1 MVFRCELC
9 DSFLPLL
16 QFSRLC
22 PTCYKIRTIIKC
34 YDAGR
39 ILNTIEHAYK
49 VADESDEGIA
59 DDKKDYDNPT
69 PAEAWKKA
77 NGKWKENTK

>member
-9 DSFLPLL
+9 DSFLPIL

-39 ILNTIEHAYK
+39 ILTTIVDTYK
-49 VADESDEGIA
+49 VADDR
-59 DDKKDYDNPT
+59 KDYDNPT

-77 NGKWKENTK
+77 NGKWKENKETK